1 MLRCTRCFA
10 VQGVHPANGGMARGT
25 CGPAGLPGSLQPAW
39 ENSTRHLKDFPA
51 RAGVGTAWGS
61 SGHGGSPGEEER
73 HLRALSWTSRANHDT
88 RRNSADTSQ
97 WQPAPKGATRAPHHP
112 GVALGKPSGP
122 APGRRTTQEAAG
134 SSGKKLAEA
143 SAHSAEAIMLLLD
156 SQALLSPSPQAGAQ
170 ASIGCATAAR

>member
-1 MLRCTRCFA
+1 MLRCTRYFA
-10 VQGVHPANGGMARGT
+10 VQDVHPDNGGMARGT
-25 CGPAGLPGSLQPAW
+25 CGPSGLPGSLQPAW
-39 ENSTRHLKDFPA
+39 ENSTHHLKGFPA

-61 SGHGGSPGEEER
+61 SGHGGTPGEEER
-73 HLRALSWTSRANHDT
+73 HLCALSWTSRANHDT

-97 WQPAPKGATRAPHHP
+97 WQPHEFPTTLGWHWINPRDLPQGGGPHRRP
-112 GVALGKPSGP
+112 LAAL
-122 APGRRTTQEAAG
+122 

-170 ASIGCATAAR
+170 ASMGCATTAR